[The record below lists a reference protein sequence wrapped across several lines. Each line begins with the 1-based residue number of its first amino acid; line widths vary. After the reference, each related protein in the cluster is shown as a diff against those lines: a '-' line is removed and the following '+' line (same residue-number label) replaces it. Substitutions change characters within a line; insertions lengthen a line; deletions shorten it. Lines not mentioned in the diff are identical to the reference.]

1 MGTLV
6 FMYFSEN
13 INIFACLVVTGDQMK
28 VYICEKSCCPAVE
41 TIGDEVLI
49 GEDTNIVRL
58 KKNEWNKLVEKI
70 QSGELGS
77 I

>member
-1 MGTLV
+1 MK
-6 FMYFSEN
+6 N
-13 INIFACLVVTGDQMK
+13 INIFACLVVSGDKMK

>member
-1 MGTLV
+1 MKTLISLHAYLYTV
-6 FMYFSEN
+6 N
-13 INIFACLVVTGDQMK
+13 KMK

-70 QSGELGS
+70 QSGELRS
-77 I
+77 L

>member
-1 MGTLV
+1 MHAYLYPV
-6 FMYFSEN
+6 N
-13 INIFACLVVTGDQMK
+13 QMK
-28 VYICEKSCCPAVE
+28 TYICEKSCCPAVE

>member
-1 MGTLV
+1 
-6 FMYFSEN
+6 
-13 INIFACLVVTGDQMK
+13 MK

-41 TIGDEVLI
+41 TVGDEVLI

-70 QSGELGS
+70 HSGQLHAL
-77 I
+77 